1 MAKKDRDRKRKK
13 KREREGDRGEKE
25 KDREEEGETRAER
38 KSVCVLILGHK
49 LNSGNSPSNPLD
61 PYWHNYKH
69 TYTHTLDDLFDLQ
82 DDLVGQ
88 SHKSKMF
95 FEILVEQF
103 ITYTL
108 L

>member
-1 MAKKDRDRKRKK
+1 V
-13 KREREGDRGEKE
+13 
-25 KDREEEGETRAER
+25 
-38 KSVCVLILGHK
+38 SILGHK
-49 LNSGNSPSNPLD
+49 LISGDSPSNPLD